1 MHVLTWA
8 ELKCFY
14 DHVPHGSTTNVLVQH
29 SGSFQIRLSTQS
41 VFGCTQSFLLQFLI
55 WHAFN
60 WRLTDRELQCLSMKK
75 SGPENHL
82 VTGHISQFVDWTNEW
97 RRLIQKHFRFVG
109 TFLSLLAGKPGS

>member
-55 WHAFN
+55 
-60 WRLTDRELQCLSMKK
+60 
-75 SGPENHL
+75 
-82 VTGHISQFVDWTNEW
+82 
-97 RRLIQKHFRFVG
+97 
-109 TFLSLLAGKPGS
+109 